1 MLAHWTADRGDV
13 GHLLAA
19 IWMLFL
25 EIWKIKSV
33 KEKCLRSLLYK
44 WGFLCPGRLVKAV
57 THYGIS
63 ALCVKSQIL
72 HANGTVLQ
80 VRLRLSWLKYSQS
93 FSTQLPF
100 IHDLATVFGVWRHS
114 LPLHSQIQPQET
126 GHDTLASCASWT
138 TGKGLDD
145 LGSQWAPD
153 VVGDT
158 NVQGKLC
165 SVALHHTLEISKQL
179 PHVISETHGSLSSS
193 WPDNISRER
202 RKMNNASQHFHPK
215 IRSANPVIF
224 NLHRHKH

>member
-1 MLAHWTADRGDV
+1 MSIFVSRKVSKSCYTLWNQCS
-13 GHLLAA
+13 LC
-19 IWMLFL
+19 
-25 EIWKIKSV
+25 EITNSS
-33 KEKCLRSLLYK
+33 RK
-44 WGFLCPGRLVKAV
+44 WD
-57 THYGIS
+57 S
-63 ALCVKSQIL
+63 AP
-72 HANGTVLQ
+72 

-179 PHVISETHGSLSSS
+179 SHVISETHGSLSSLTTS
-193 WPDNISRER
+193 LERGEKWTMRANIFTL
-202 RKMNNASQHFHPK
+202 K
-215 IRSANPVIF
+215 
-224 NLHRHKH
+224 